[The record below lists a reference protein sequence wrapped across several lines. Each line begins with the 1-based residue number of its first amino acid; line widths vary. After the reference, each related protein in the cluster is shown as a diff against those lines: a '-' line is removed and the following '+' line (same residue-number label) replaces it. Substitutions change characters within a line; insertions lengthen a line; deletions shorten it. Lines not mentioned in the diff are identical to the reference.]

1 MNKKEFAQELS
12 KRTNITKNKALAIT
26 NAALEIFAEAMERK
40 EEVRFVGFG
49 VFEAKY
55 TPQRMARNPQTGEPA
70 VIPAGY
76 KPIFRPGETLR
87 CRVNND

>member
-1 MNKKEFAQELS
+1 MNKAEFAQELA
-12 KRTNITKNKALAIT
+12 KKTNISKHKALAIT
-26 NAALEIFAEAMERK
+26 NAALELLAETMTKK
-40 EEVRFVGFG
+40 EEIRFTGFG

-55 TPQRMARNPQTGEPA
+55 TPQRMARNPQTGEDA
-70 VIPAGY
+70 VIPARY